1 MKTLRLSALFIV
13 TFFAASFSQHALA
26 YDGHS
31 NVNVMT
37 TGYVLNAHEPT
48 LIETKVTAEKTFLM
62 AHQEQE
68 RTMNLLLNGS
78 AYFKVVNA
86 GYVLENK
93 MRTISFKTGCKDRP
107 A

>member
-13 TFFAASFSQHALA
+13 TFFAASFSQHALS
-26 YDGHS
+26 YDGRS
-31 NVNVMT
+31 NVMATVH
-37 TGYVLNAHEPT
+37 VLNAHEPT

-68 RTMNLLLNGS
+68 LTMNLLLNGS